1 MAQVKDSGEK
11 TKALFVQRFVAF
23 LIDALLVSMI
33 VSVVSMPFIDTK
45 KTETLEK
52 NITSLMEKYT
62 NKEIS
67 MNEFSSE
74 YISIYYRLGRQN
86 GIPSLISI
94 FVGVCYFIAYQTY
107 KNGQTI
113 GKKLMK
119 IRVVPLEGELFMNQ
133 MIMRSFLANFLLMD
147 ICVYLFMLFS
157 PKYVYF
163 YSSAIIETIQYIM
176 VGVSVVM
183 IMYRKDGC
191 AIHDKLVR
199 TKVIREK

>member
-1 MAQVKDSGEK
+1 MAQVKGKVDDS
-11 TKALFVQRFVAF
+11 KALFVQRFIAF

-33 VSVVSMPFIDTK
+33 VSVISMPFIDSR
-45 KTETLEK
+45 KTENLEK
-52 NITSLMEKYT
+52 NITNLMEKYE
-62 NKEIS
+62 KKDIS
-67 MNEFSSE
+67 MEEFSNE
-74 YISIYYRLGRQN
+74 YISIYYRLGRDT
-86 GIPSLISI
+86 GFSSLISI
-94 FVGVCYFIAYQTY
+94 FVGVCYFIVYQTY

-133 MIMRSFLANFLLMD
+133 MILRSFLANFLLMD
-147 ICVYLFMLFS
+147 ICVFLFMLFS
-157 PKYVYF
+157 SKYAYF

-176 VGVSVVM
+176 AAISVIM

-191 AIHDKLVR
+191 AIHDKLVH